1 VLPPVHVV
9 ECCVVCFLEK
19 QQKAGIF
26 LVQKNTGCIP
36 WQWVLRA
43 FGLRVSPCNSNC
55 FFVTHLPTRW
65 RWLARCTH
73 HPLKD
78 KKRVT

>member
-1 VLPPVHVV
+1 
-9 ECCVVCFLEK
+9 VVCFLEK

-55 FFVTHLPTRW
+55 FFCYAPAHKVA
-65 RWLARCTH
+65 LACTLH
-73 HPLKD
+73 TSSVE
-78 KKRVT
+78 R